1 MSHSRRAHAPARA
14 QARAKSHTGEK
25 WKGRKFPRNLQCC
38 FILHGRVWKKRWS
51 CSDMH
56 PTDLR
61 RSYEQE
67 VSSSVFTGT
76 KHVKKSGQ
84 PKATCVQWS
93 ESLKTLVLASTWHV
107 DAAFTNTHK
116 CNGFLCDLNCWTHPI
131 QCSNMDNQ
139 LIMSH
144 NTINRTQTHLLSC
157 YYILAKENAAL
168 VNAYMH

>member
-1 MSHSRRAHAPARA
+1 MIQDESQ
-14 QARAKSHTGEK
+14 QARTRSSTSASTRKVTYWRK
-25 WKGRKFPRNLQCC
+25 MKGREIPEESTVLLHPAWTGLKEALILQR
-38 FILHGRVWKKRWS
+38 HA
-51 CSDMH
+51 SDW
-56 PTDLR
+56 
-61 RSYEQE
+61 SYEQE

-93 ESLKTLVLASTWHV
+93 ESFKTLVLASTWHV

-157 YYILAKENAAL
+157 
-168 VNAYMH
+168 